1 MTTELAEVPVAKG
14 YPSQE
19 DLNSNEK
26 VLCFYTGFSSL
37 MVLMALFNLVSAAIP
52 ERGAAKLT
60 QFDYFILILIEATA
74 KFQQL

>member
-26 VLCFYTGFSSL
+26 VLCFYTGFSSF